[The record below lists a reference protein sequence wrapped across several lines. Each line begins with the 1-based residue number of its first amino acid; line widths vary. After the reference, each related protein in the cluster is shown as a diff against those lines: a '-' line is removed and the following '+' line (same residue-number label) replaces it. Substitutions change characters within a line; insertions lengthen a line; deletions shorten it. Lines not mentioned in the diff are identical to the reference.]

1 VPSGVATGT
10 PEERQKA
17 AEKTLSESAYLQ
29 LQANQAKAAIGA
41 ALDDLKKG
49 LATGVNPAGW
59 AKQYPWIAVG
69 AGAVAGFMA
78 TSLLV
83 PSKEEQALA
92 KLAKIE
98 RALNPPPPPPP
109 QQAAA
114 NGAPSGEQQY
124 KSGQSS
130 LVRAVLGEVVSAI
143 KPAVISLLTAG
154 TTAAV
159 AKTSPEEM
167 AAANAKQQP
176 PPTGGTAQ

>member
-1 VPSGVATGT
+1 MPSGVATGT
-10 PEERQKA
+10 VEDRQKA
-17 AEKTLSESAYLQ
+17 AEKTLSESAYLAH
-29 LQANQAKAAIGA
+29 QANDAAAAIGA

-49 LATGVNPAGW
+49 LVKGVNPAGW

-109 QQAAA
+109 QQ
-114 NGAPSGEQQY
+114 QQASADGQTSY

-130 LVRAVLGEVVSAI
+130 LVRSVLGEVISAI
-143 KPAVISLLTAG
+143 KPAVISLLTAS

-167 AAANAKQQP
+167 AEANAQHQP
-176 PPTGGTAQ
+176 PPTGGAAG

>member
-1 VPSGVATGT
+1 MPSGVTGT
-10 PEERQKA
+10 AEDRQRA
-17 AEKTLSESAYLQ
+17 AEKTLSESAYLAH
-29 LQANQAKAAIGA
+29 QANEAKAAIGA
-41 ALDDLKKG
+41 ALDDLKKS
-49 LATGVNPAGW
+49 LANGVNPVGW
-59 AKQYPWIAVG
+59 ARQYPWIAVG
-69 AGAVAGFMA
+69 AGAVAGFVA

-98 RALNPPPPPPP
+98 RALNPPAPPPP
-109 QQAAA
+109 QQPQAAA
-114 NGAPSGEQQY
+114 NGEQSY

-143 KPAVISLLTAG
+143 KPAVISLLTAS

-167 AAANAKQQP
+167 AAANAEHQP
-176 PPTGGTAQ
+176 PTSGSAG

>member
-1 VPSGVATGT
+1 VPSGVTGT
-10 PEERQKA
+10 AEDRQKA
-17 AEKTLSESAYLQ
+17 AEKTLSESAYLAH
-29 LQANQAKAAIGA
+29 QANDAAAAIGA
-41 ALDDLKKG
+41 ALDDLKKS
-49 LATGVNPAGW
+49 LAKGVNPVGW

-69 AGAVAGFMA
+69 AGAVAGFVA

-83 PSKEEQALA
+83 PSKEEQALS

-109 QQAAA
+109 PQQQQPMA
-114 NGAPSGEQQY
+114 NGEASY

-130 LVRAVLGEVVSAI
+130 LVRTVLGEVVSAI
-143 KPAVISLLTAG
+143 KPAVISLLTAS

-167 AAANAKQQP
+167 AAANAGQP
-176 PPTGGTAQ
+176 PPPGQSNG